1 MALLARSQ
9 DFTDKDFDALRLRLV
24 RLVQSVFPEWTD
36 FHVASFGNLLVE
48 LYAFVGD
55 VVTYYQDAQAR
66 ESRITTATQRKNLL
80 ALVKLLGYRPAG
92 AQAATADVAFT
103 LASPPGADVL
113 IPKGT
118 VVSTTAVANPLR
130 FELLDDVTIPAGASP
145 AQATGTVEHSEAQ
158 EERFASTGLPNQQF
172 ALHEAPFLDGSAA
185 VTAADGSYLE
195 VPNFL
200 SSRVSDR
207 HFTVLID
214 QNDRATLR
222 FGNGVESAVPS
233 GTVVV
238 AYKTSGG
245 AQGNVDAGT
254 LRRLEGSFTDAA
266 GSPVTVS
273 VTNPAAASGGVDR
286 ESLAQIRR
294 LAPASIRVLTRTVA
308 REDFEI
314 HALGAPGVARA
325 LMLTSNEDPAI
336 EENSG
341 ILFLIPQGGSLPSAA
356 LKDHV
361 LEQVT
366 VVYPCTLTFDVS
378 VQDPVYRS
386 IDIRAEVA
394 LRQGANSVAVAA
406 AIRKALAG
414 ILAVSLPDGTP
425 NPQVD
430 FGFNLKKA
438 SGDVAAELPFSELF
452 DAVAEVPGVRKVHE
466 QSFLPADDVKLDV
479 REFPVLGKVSLF
491 DLDSGRA
498 L

>member
-9 DFTDKDFDALRLRLV
+9 DFTDKDFDALRLRLT

-92 AQAATADVAFT
+92 AQAATADVVFA
-103 LASPPGADVL
+103 LASSPGADVL

-118 VVSTTAVANPLR
+118 VVSTSAVASPLR
-130 FELLDDVTIPAGASP
+130 FELLSDVTIPAGASP
-145 AQATGTVEHSEAQ
+145 ARATGTVEHSEAQ

-172 ALHEAPFLDGSAA
+172 ALHETPFLDGSAI
-185 VTAADGSYLE
+185 VTAADGAYLE

-200 SSRVSDR
+200 SSRATDR
-207 HFTVLID
+207 HFTVLVD
-214 QNDRATLR
+214 QSDRATLR
-222 FGNGVESAVPS
+222 FGNGVEGAIPS

-238 AYKTSGG
+238 AYKTGG
-245 AQGNVDAGT
+245 GGQGNVDAGT
-254 LRRLEGSFTDAA
+254 IRRLEGSFTDAA
-266 GSPVTVS
+266 GHPATVS

-286 ESLAQIRR
+286 ESLVQIRT

-314 HALGAPGVARA
+314 HALGVPGVARA
-325 LMLTSNEDPAI
+325 LMLTSNEDRAI
-336 EENSG
+336 DENSG
-341 ILFLIPQGGSLPSAA
+341 ILFVVPQGGGVPSAA
-356 LKDHV
+356 LKEQV

-378 VQDPVYRS
+378 VQDTVYRS

-394 LRQGANSVAVAA
+394 LRQGANAVTIAA
-406 AIRKALAG
+406 AIRRALAS
-414 ILAVSLPDGTP
+414 LFAVSLADGTP

-479 REFPVLGKVSLF
+479 RTFPALGTVSLF
-491 DLDSGRA
+491 DLDTGRA

>member
-1 MALLARSQ
+1 M
-9 DFTDKDFDALRLRLV
+9 
-24 RLVQSVFPEWTD
+24 
-36 FHVASFGNLLVE
+36 
-48 LYAFVGD
+48 
-55 VVTYYQDAQAR
+55 
-66 ESRITTATQRKNLL
+66 
-80 ALVKLLGYRPAG
+80 
-92 AQAATADVAFT
+92 
-103 LASPPGADVL
+103 SP
-113 IPKGT
+113 
-118 VVSTTAVANPLR
+118 
-130 FELLDDVTIPAGASP
+130 
-145 AQATGTVEHSEAQ
+145 
-158 EERFASTGLPNQQF
+158 
-172 ALHEAPFLDGSAA
+172 
-185 VTAADGSYLE
+185 YLE

-200 SSRVSDR
+200 SSRATDR
-207 HFTVLID
+207 HFTVLVD

-222 FGNGVESAVPS
+222 FGNGVEGAIPS

-238 AYKTSGG
+238 AYKTGGG

-254 LRRLEGSFTDAA
+254 VRRLEGSFTDAA
-266 GSPVTVS
+266 GHPVTVS

-286 ESLAQIRR
+286 ESLAQIRT

-314 HALGAPGVARA
+314 HALGVPGVARA
-325 LMLTSNEDPAI
+325 LMVTSNEDAAI

-341 ILFLIPQGGSLPSAA
+341 ILFLVPQGGGLPSAA
-356 LKDHV
+356 LKQQV
-361 LEQVT
+361 LDQVT
-366 VVYPCTLTFDVS
+366 VVYPCTLTFDIA

-414 ILAVSLPDGTP
+414 LFAVSLPDGTP

-438 SGDVAAELPFSELF
+438 SGDVAAEIPFSELF